1 MAWQPQQEPLR
12 QLAGYLRDSLSGH
25 NQNAQKYAT
34 MVWKPPLRPGLV
46 LPKIWAQSD
55 TRLSMM
61 AADSLRPQTDALP
74 GQVVTRHHQLPS
86 LYLFESTVADRV

>member
-12 QLAGYLRDSLSGH
+12 QLAGYLKDSLSGH
-25 NQNAQKYAT
+25 NHNAQKYAT

-46 LPKIWAQSD
+46 LHKTWSPSD

-61 AADSLRPQTDALP
+61 AADSLRLQTDALT
-74 GQVVTRHHQLPS
+74 GQVVT
-86 LYLFESTVADRV
+86 